1 MKKPNY
7 TKEPLNY
14 VMMTMNVSELLN
26 NMVNFKIVQYL
37 NQLNGIKNIWRNV
50 EDSAQNIIKVIN
62 KSVLMHYSTSNN
74 KC

>member
-7 TKEPLNY
+7 IKEPLNY
-14 VMMTMNVSELLN
+14 VMMIMNVSELLN

-50 EDSAQNIIKVIN
+50 EDSVQNIIKVIN
-62 KSVLMHYSTSNN
+62 KSALMHYSTSNN